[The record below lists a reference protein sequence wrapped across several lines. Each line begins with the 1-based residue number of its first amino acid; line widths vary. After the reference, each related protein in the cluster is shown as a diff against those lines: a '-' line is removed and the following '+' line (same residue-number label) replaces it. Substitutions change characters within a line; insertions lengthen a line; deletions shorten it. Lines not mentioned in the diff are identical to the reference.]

1 MDPLRALRGARDPVA
16 PRRAPTVPFGWREAA
31 VGTAGFALG
40 GLMLRT
46 FGAKTPIRDTV
57 TAAWTQSQGLS
68 EHPAALLSAATAAAR
83 DLSVSL
89 TREAWEE
96 GGTALADVPRVLFF
110 RMPGPRFS
118 DSDIINIREFFDRR
132 PSSRCLVVL
141 MFNKDL
147 RESRRYSRHDTCAYG
162 QELSQ
167 EHYVWPRGTSTRKSR
182 VPIECVF
189 AFFDEGTLHP
199 FHQDPNK
206 RAVDAIAALIQ
217 GSGPRFGIMR
227 RVL

>member
-1 MDPLRALRGARDPVA
+1 MNPLRAVRGARDPVA
-16 PRRAPTVPFGWREAA
+16 PRRAPTMPFGWREAA
-31 VGTAGFALG
+31 VGAAGFALG

-46 FGAKTPIRDTV
+46 VGAKTPIRDTV
-57 TAAWTQSQGLS
+57 TAAWTQSQGLF

-83 DLSVSL
+83 DLTVAL
-89 TREAWEE
+89 TREEWE
-96 GGTALADVPRVLFF
+96 GAGTALADVPRVLFF
-110 RMPGPRFS
+110 RMAGPRFS
-118 DSDIINIREFFDRR
+118 DTDMISIREFFDRR

-147 RESRRYSRHDTCAYG
+147 RESRRDSGIAPCAYG

-167 EHYVWPRGTSTRKSR
+167 EHYVWPKGTSTRKSR

-199 FHQDPNK
+199 SHQDPNK
-206 RAVDAIAALIQ
+206 RAVDAIVALIR
-217 GSGPRFGIMR
+217 GSGPRFGRMR